1 MFPYG
6 RPAVRL
12 SLADTYSGNVTF
24 DEKTGEIRF
33 PNDPAELL
41 PDDVSDLNDLD
52 VTMEFS
58 YGSGFTGSKI
68 IRFRLLSDDS
78 PHATP

>member
-33 PNDPAELL
+33 PNAPVAPAELL
-41 PDDVSDLNDLD
+41 PDDVSDLNELD

-58 YGSGFTGSKI
+58 YGSGFNWKQNNSLPASFG
-68 IRFRLLSDDS
+68 
-78 PHATP
+78 